1 MQIDGVRSL
10 QNALGFKHL
19 KRFLLLSLFL
29 FYFVSLVCVCLLATR
44 FLCFCQ
50 VIKLIIN

>member
-19 KRFLLLSLFL
+19 ERFLFL
-29 FYFVSLVCVCLLATR
+29 FFFFDWDLDFFQCVLATR

>member
-19 KRFLLLSLFL
+19 KRFLSLSLSLF
-29 FYFVSLVCVCLLATR
+29 YFLSLVCVLATR